1 MNSNP
6 IEDIL
11 IDHTP
16 KKEKKKGRGMLWILI
31 FLFVVGLI
39 LGAGYFY
46 YQRTNI
52 IGNKE
57 NFFEGFKNTKL
68 GFYTTNN
75 VIEQM
80 GQNFLDVNSEVITN
94 VKLTN
99 SLELP
104 EKLQGIDLAKLVF
117 DIKTRNSVR
126 LNTAN
131 TDVTVSYSDNEIAK
145 FRLIEEAEKV
155 AVTSPDLIVGYVG
168 FNKDYQDTV
177 RDELKLPKAVK
188 FSKNDVIV
196 GKISNEPSNKE
207 VRNAK
212 IEEYINYIK
221 DNIELKKFSANS
233 NYILQKQSGETI
245 NVKAYKLSMSK
256 VEAETMIKTIVSKIN
271 QDTELKDALV
281 ERKEAKELTPPAVY
295 NQTLEPE
302 EPVENRPYV
311 DTTNTSTG
319 EVVQGEDVNF
329 NVELRLEPRANLEDE
344 VGTEASPDTELEG
357 AIVPGEE
364 TEEPA
369 SATIEEETEVPE
381 EELPANLPSIPI
393 DLEKPEEA
401 AAEEE
406 KMVETIGELKEKEE
420 TNYLLNIIGSV
431 VLNRK
436 LALTDEENQAML
448 SEISKFLTDGTENF
462 EITVYASDEKTEKI
476 SIKLPSGDTI
486 EIEFNVKSDTSKTM
500 IITYL
505 TTRED
510 AKLWTLSKEE
520 ENVEPGVS
528 KGFKLTFDKELNN
541 ASFSTKLEYDWI
553 KGKEITSKIKCDLIT
568 KGTANSK
575 KFTTDGTVYYTTS
588 KGELKATV
596 TNEIVFDGQVEIE
609 ILEGQN
615 AILLDTIP
623 VEERT
628 NLLNDIKSR
637 IDYVIESIKNDIN
650 FIDKNS
656 STSLI
661 DGTATRPNQFTKE
674 ESTNALIE
682 AITIKMN
689 NAVDSGREYTL
700 LELPLLQVPG
710 HTIGVSLEGDFANVS
725 IDGYRF
731 IIDKDFNLSEAE

>member
-1 MNSNP
+1 
-6 IEDIL
+6 
-11 IDHTP
+11 
-16 KKEKKKGRGMLWILI
+16 
-31 FLFVVGLI
+31 
-39 LGAGYFY
+39 
-46 YQRTNI
+46 
-52 IGNKE
+52 
-57 NFFEGFKNTKL
+57 
-68 GFYTTNN
+68 
-75 VIEQM
+75 
-80 GQNFLDVNSEVITN
+80 
-94 VKLTN
+94 
-99 SLELP
+99 
-104 EKLQGIDLAKLVF
+104 
-117 DIKTRNSVR
+117 
-126 LNTAN
+126 
-131 TDVTVSYSDNEIAK
+131 
-145 FRLIEEAEKV
+145 
-155 AVTSPDLIVGYVG
+155 
-168 FNKDYQDTV
+168 
-177 RDELKLPKAVK
+177 
-188 FSKNDVIV
+188 
-196 GKISNEPSNKE
+196 
-207 VRNAK
+207 
-212 IEEYINYIK
+212 
-221 DNIELKKFSANS
+221 
-233 NYILQKQSGETI
+233 
-245 NVKAYKLSMSK
+245 
-256 VEAETMIKTIVSKIN
+256 
-271 QDTELKDALV
+271 
-281 ERKEAKELTPPAVY
+281 
-295 NQTLEPE
+295 
-302 EPVENRPYV
+302 
-311 DTTNTSTG
+311 
-319 EVVQGEDVNF
+319 
-329 NVELRLEPRANLEDE
+329 
-344 VGTEASPDTELEG
+344 
-357 AIVPGEE
+357 
-364 TEEPA
+364 
-369 SATIEEETEVPE
+369 
-381 EELPANLPSIPI
+381 
-393 DLEKPEEA
+393 
-401 AAEEE
+401 
-406 KMVETIGELKEKEE
+406 
-420 TNYLLNIIGSV
+420 
-431 VLNRK
+431 
-436 LALTDEENQAML
+436 ML

-528 KGFKLTFDKELNN
+528 RGFKLTFDKELNN